1 MEIVLPICP
10 YDRIVHFEMFTE
22 RMLDPRYL
30 GLLCTSFSRQYT
42 SETAKTTETAAKKL
56 TT

>member
-1 MEIVLPICP
+1 MEIVLPIYP
-10 YDRIVHFEMFTE
+10 YGRIVHFEMFTE

-42 SETAKTTETAAKKL
+42 SETAKTTETAAKN
-56 TT
+56 